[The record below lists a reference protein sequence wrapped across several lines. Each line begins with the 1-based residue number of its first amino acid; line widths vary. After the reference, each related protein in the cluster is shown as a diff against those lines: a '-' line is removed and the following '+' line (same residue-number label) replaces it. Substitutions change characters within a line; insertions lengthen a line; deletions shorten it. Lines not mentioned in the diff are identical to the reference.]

1 MARTSVRTNGL
12 GTRVTCVLVCATVL
26 GAGPA
31 AWATS
36 TTETKTP
43 AKTATRPAT
52 AVTDEAP
59 ATDAPVTLLA
69 QQAPAYPPPAY
80 PPPAYPAPPPPVV
93 VPYPVGPKRMAYEDG
108 QPVPAG
114 YRVED
119 RVRQGPVIAGALL
132 LGIPYVIGLTIASI
146 ADYKNQ
152 SGWLAVPAAG
162 PWLML
167 FLHKSP
173 DCNSSTSNCP
183 DDALDFILRFYL
195 TIDGVLQATGT
206 GLLLFGLSG
215 RKLLIRDDVAFTVR
229 PMPMGNHGYGPAVI
243 GRF

>member
-1 MARTSVRTNGL
+1 MVRTSVWTNGL
-12 GTRVTCVLVCATVL
+12 GARLACVLVCATVL
-26 GAGPA
+26 GAAPA
-31 AWATS
+31 ARATASAAAAKPAAKSATTAAEETPATS
-36 TTETKTP
+36 
-43 AKTATRPAT
+43 AADA
-52 AVTDEAP
+52 
-59 ATDAPVTLLA
+59 APVTLLA
-69 QQAPAYPPPAY
+69 QAY
-80 PPPAYPAPPPPVV
+80 PPPAYPAPPPPVA
-93 VPYPVGPKRMAYEDG
+93 VPYPVGPKRMAYQDG

-114 YRVED
+114 YRVEE

-132 LGIPYVIGLTIASI
+132 LGIPYVIGLTIASF

-167 FLHKSP
+167 SLHKSP
-173 DCNSSTSNCP
+173 DCGGTGQSNTDCSNV
-183 DDALDFILRFYL
+183 LDFALRFYL

-229 PMPMGNHGYGPAVI
+229 PMPIGRDGYGPAVI